1 MFLILLVSIP
11 LLFYPLMMP
20 FVKGRSRKG
29 DCLLVTG
36 AFDKPRRFQRI
47 GAMHWFGAPVKFHF
61 PLVFPSLSNK
71 SSEGAALAASNLRA
85 RQSGRIQLKT
95 YGRPGNQIRQL
106 CLKRGVARVKMAD
119 ICTVICR
126 SIQQERSFLYK
137 ILLRA

>member
-1 MFLILLVSIP
+1 MS
-11 LLFYPLMMP
+11 
-20 FVKGRSRKG
+20 FVKGRSRKCY
-29 DCLLVTG
+29 CLSQSITG
-36 AFDKPRRFQRI
+36 AFNEPLCFQRI